1 MYIGLAEALEDVA
14 TCSRGVNMQELQ
26 ALTVTWVAQETEAY
40 VERID
45 HGGCIVVDVHTTT
58 RSCIM
63 MTVRESHHSVC
74 GLLKT
79 HSIEQF
85 AGPSGVAATV
95 KVVQLATLYAKAL
108 EHSHQM
114 RMSHVV
120 WRVLW
125 PALEGVLSR
134 ARRKHSEDVEKQVLA
149 DIAKVTAPV
158 CRSDGVAMH

>member
-1 MYIGLAEALEDVA
+1 MMY
-14 TCSRGVNMQELQ
+14 R
-26 ALTVTWVAQETEAY
+26 
-40 VERID
+40 
-45 HGGCIVVDVHTTT
+45 
-58 RSCIM
+58 
-63 MTVRESHHSVC
+63 VC

-120 WRVLW
+120 WRMLW
-125 PALEGVLSR
+125 PALESVLGRS
-134 ARRKHSEDVEKQVLA
+134 RRKHSEEVERQVLE

-158 CRSDGVAMH
+158 RVLELA